1 MYCCGCSDAS
11 ELASP
16 QPQQYTYDEP
26 PSPRPA
32 YANATAFP
40 HPEFRCRLSI
50 RRAPVWY
57 VVYGF
62 GPMLIVTSISI
73 GASWLEIPSRTG
85 IIISALLTTG
95 VLQQV
100 MLGNLPRTD
109 ALTFAAGLPSLSPE
123 PYLTTM
129 PCQVMLGNL
138 PRTDAL
144 TFADLISLWCF
155 AFSAAAFVL
164 AATSEHLRRLN
175 ALSLPA
181 RSGCPSAA
189 EAGGDRGF

>member
-1 MYCCGCSDAS
+1 
-11 ELASP
+11 
-16 QPQQYTYDEP
+16 
-26 PSPRPA
+26 
-32 YANATAFP
+32 
-40 HPEFRCRLSI
+40 
-50 RRAPVWY
+50 
-57 VVYGF
+57 
-62 GPMLIVTSISI
+62 MLIVTSISI

-95 VLQQV
+95 VLQ
-100 MLGNLPRTD
+100 
-109 ALTFAAGLPSLSPE
+109 
-123 PYLTTM
+123 
-129 PCQVMLGNL
+129 QVMLGNL

-181 RSGCPSAA
+181 RSGGPSAA
-189 EAGGDRGF
+189 EAGGDRGGARASEQAQLEV